1 MPKPRFTLVCDSP
14 DATAHAARTL
24 AQMLRPGDTVLLS
37 GDLGTGKTH
46 FARAAIQSLLD
57 MPEDVPSPS
66 YTLVQTYPGRHGEI
80 WHADLYRLGDIS
92 EVVELGLEDAFD
104 TAITLIEW
112 PDRLGDL
119 TPAQALSI
127 GIEAQEAED
136 ARMLTFEW
144 SDPKWPDKLKGL
156 RHD

>member
-1 MPKPRFTLVCDSP
+1 MPETSFTLVCDSP
-14 DATAHAARTL
+14 DATAHAARAL
-24 AQMLRPGDTVLLS
+24 AEMLRPGDTVLLS

-46 FARAAIQSLLD
+46 FARAAIQSMLD
-57 MPEDVPSPS
+57 EPEDVPSPS

-92 EVVELGLEDAFD
+92 ELVELGLEDAFD

-119 TPAQALSI
+119 APAQALTI
-127 GIEAQEAED
+127 GIEAQDDED
-136 ARMLTFEW
+136 ARMLTFAW
-144 SDPKWPDKLKGL
+144 SDPNWPDKLKGL